1 MGNQFKA
8 WDTFQIA
15 QKKLAQAEGRKQ
27 VIEANFC
34 FSEKISKETPK
45 GLSLMG
51 TQKWWS
57 CFGY

>member
-51 TQKWWS
+51 TQK
-57 CFGY
+57 